1 MATALK
7 LKKDINKLKAAL
19 RSKATPK
26 SFIPK
31 LKSQLEKAE
40 ADYESVKAGKKAA
53 PKKASKQVKSTM
65 DKLKAIVKKK
75 KYGAYRAQGV
85 DLKKDADR
93 PALPTGKR
101 ISKNGNT
108 YYEYRANRI
117 DVKQPPKR
125 YPKLEDGGEI
135 KNQYEGKSASEV
147 WNSLT
152 KSQRVHF
159 LVDHKD
165 HIYKYGVLYKSKEER
180 EELANKKYDELSRD
194 LKLAISDHVEDG
206 QYGKGGYMAG
216 GGDLSSIKK
225 KYEENEDSN
234 AHSENVVL
242 LAKHFGTK
250 EELAEAKKILSLH
263 EKEGHLSSENG
274 KKRQALHLKLIEK
287 ASEEMNKQGI
297 EFAKGGETKPY
308 IIWVSKDGEKREFY
322 GTYKSQR
329 AAEMA
334 MNKLWDNGDYKA
346 MGNKPKDMYEKEG
359 FYKDGGYLAVGGMT
373 AGRWYTDKNGE
384 ELRFIGKIESGEYK
398 DKLLFSDGEK
408 KVYRTLEDFE
418 GGRPKENKLFG
429 LFEDGGMTPLDVNNQ
444 IWEITARIAELG
456 NVNTQA
462 AYEETKKLMEMRA
475 ALQARA
481 LHLADAKMAK
491 GGELHRTEDMA
502 AKGMFVKSEFTEIL
516 DESVS
521 HLYQGLNQLDLA
533 IRYLEVSG
541 QGGAV
546 SAFKKE
552 VNYDALSDSIKK
564 IEEKV

>member
-26 SFIPK
+26 SFLPK

-125 YPKLEDGGEI
+125 YPKLKDGGEI

-180 EELANKKYDELSRD
+180 EELANKKYDELSKD

-206 QYGKGGYMAG
+206 QY
-216 GGDLSSIKK
+216 
-225 KYEENEDSN
+225 
-234 AHSENVVL
+234 
-242 LAKHFGTK
+242 
-250 EELAEAKKILSLH
+250 
-263 EKEGHLSSENG
+263 
-274 KKRQALHLKLIEK
+274 
-287 ASEEMNKQGI
+287 
-297 EFAKGGETKPY
+297 AKGGETKPY
-308 IIWVSKDGEKREFY
+308 IIWVSKDGEKREMH

-334 MNKLWDNGDYKA
+334 MNKLWNSGDYKA

-456 NVNTQA
+456 NINTQA

>member
-26 SFIPK
+26 SFLPK

-206 QYGKGGYMAG
+206 QYAKGGYMA
-216 GGDLSSIKK
+216 L
-225 KYEENEDSN
+225 
-234 AHSENVVL
+234 
-242 LAKHFGTK
+242 
-250 EELAEAKKILSLH
+250 
-263 EKEGHLSSENG
+263 
-274 KKRQALHLKLIEK
+274 
-287 ASEEMNKQGI
+287 
-297 EFAKGGETKPY
+297 
-308 IIWVSKDGEKREFY
+308 
-322 GTYKSQR
+322 
-329 AAEMA
+329 
-334 MNKLWDNGDYKA
+334 
-346 MGNKPKDMYEKEG
+346 
-359 FYKDGGYLAVGGMT
+359 GGMT

-481 LHLADAKMAK
+481 LHLADAKMAR

>member
-125 YPKLEDGGEI
+125 YPKLE
-135 KNQYEGKSASEV
+135 
-147 WNSLT
+147 
-152 KSQRVHF
+152 
-159 LVDHKD
+159 
-165 HIYKYGVLYKSKEER
+165 
-180 EELANKKYDELSRD
+180 
-194 LKLAISDHVEDG
+194 
-206 QYGKGGYMAG
+206 KGGYMAG

-250 EELAEAKKILSLH
+250 EELAEAKKILALH
-263 EKEGHLSSENG
+263 EKEGHLSSDNG

-287 ASEEMNKQGI
+287 ARVEMSKKGI
-297 EFAKGGETKPY
+297 EFGKGGETKPY
-308 IIWVSKDGEKREFY
+308 IIWVSKDGEKREMH

-334 MNKLWDNGDYKA
+334 MNKLWNSGDYKA

-398 DKLLFSDGEK
+398 DKLLFSDGQK

-444 IWEITARIAELG
+444 IWELTARIAELG

-491 GGELHRTEDMA
+491 GGELHRTEDKA

>member
-125 YPKLEDGGEI
+125 YPKLE
-135 KNQYEGKSASEV
+135 
-147 WNSLT
+147 
-152 KSQRVHF
+152 
-159 LVDHKD
+159 
-165 HIYKYGVLYKSKEER
+165 
-180 EELANKKYDELSRD
+180 
-194 LKLAISDHVEDG
+194 
-206 QYGKGGYMAG
+206 KGGYMAG

-250 EELAEAKKILSLH
+250 EELAEAKKILALH

-287 ASEEMNKQGI
+287 ASKEMSKQGI
-297 EFAKGGETKPY
+297 EFAKGGY
-308 IIWVSKDGEKREFY
+308 
-322 GTYKSQR
+322 
-329 AAEMA
+329 M
-334 MNKLWDNGDYKA
+334 
-346 MGNKPKDMYEKEG
+346 
-359 FYKDGGYLAVGGMT
+359 AVGGMT

-398 DKLLFSDGEK
+398 DKLLFSDGQK

-491 GGELHRTEDMA
+491 GGELHRIEDKA